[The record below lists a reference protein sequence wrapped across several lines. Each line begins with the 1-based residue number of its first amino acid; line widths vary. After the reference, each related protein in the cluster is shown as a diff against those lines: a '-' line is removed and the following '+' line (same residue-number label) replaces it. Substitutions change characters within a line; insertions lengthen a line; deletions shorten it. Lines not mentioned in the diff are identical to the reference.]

1 MHVLGSQVRF
11 TGEGAVDHGGPK
23 REFFRLLAYKAKD
36 LLLRGKDL
44 SMFFSPNVSAV
55 QVC

>member
-1 MHVLGSQVRF
+1 MHVLGSHVRF

-44 SMFFSPNVSAV
+44 SMFFSQNVSAV
-55 QVC
+55 